1 MFCFLDN
8 KEVPEEKEDL
18 VAARVRLGIC
28 LMAAWD
34 EANLDFEAEKLV
46 LTFVADG
53 CEDDVIICTRALG
66 KNVET
71 HFDLGANKMNIVD
84 TAGYIWLEM
93 GLRWQT
99 MTLTIDLTDMNK
111 ASYQFDPTDSDL
123 PCELCWKEQKLIKV
137 LRSAWEDSGGNY
149 PAEKL
154 LLHAYIKWF
163 DDKQILTG
171 HITSVAGGEEQHRFY
186 PNKNHYAKIR
196 DAMVD
201 FWIELGEPF
210 SELLMI
216 VDANTGKMEY
226 HLGSNIS
233 ICDCKYCHML
243 ADWKAA
249 QQ

>member
-8 KEVPEEKEDL
+8 KDVPEEKEDL
-18 VAARVRLGIC
+18 VGARVRLGIC

-53 CEDDVIICTRALG
+53 SEDDVIICTRALG
-66 KNVET
+66 KSSET

-93 GLRWQT
+93 GLKWQT

-137 LRSAWEDSGGNY
+137 LRSAWEDSGGNS

-154 LLHAYIKWF
+154 LLHAYMEWF
-163 DDKQILTG
+163 DGEQILAG
-171 HITSVAGGEEQHRFY
+171 HITSATSGKEQRRFY
-186 PNKNHYAKIR
+186 PNENHYVKICE
-196 DAMVD
+196 AMVD
-201 FWIELGEPF
+201 FWMELGESF
-210 SELLMI
+210 RELLMI

-226 HLGSNIS
+226 HLGPNIR

-243 ADWKAA
+243 TDLKAA
-249 QQ
+249 